1 MQIANPSATKVPQEV
16 ALQTLQTAIVRLA
29 TKPSARPGAQQ
40 RRELNA
46 LVEQA
51 LEAYREYMKAV
62 SPREKI
68 IS

>member
-1 MQIANPSATKVPQEV
+1 MQIANTPPQEA

-29 TKPSARPGAQQ
+29 TKPPGRPGNNQ
-40 RRELNA
+40 RQELNA

-62 SPREKI
+62 AH
-68 IS
+68 